1 MNSPLVNFVK
11 KLTKSMVR
19 DLVNFVKK
27 LTKSMVRDLP
37 LKTELKT
44 DTR

>member
-1 MNSPLVNFVK
+1 MNNSLVNFVK
-11 KLTKSMVR
+11 KLTKAMVR

-27 LTKSMVRDLP
+27 LTKAMVRDLP

>member
-1 MNSPLVNFVK
+1 MNSP
-11 KLTKSMVR
+11 
-19 DLVNFVKK
+19 LVNFVKK